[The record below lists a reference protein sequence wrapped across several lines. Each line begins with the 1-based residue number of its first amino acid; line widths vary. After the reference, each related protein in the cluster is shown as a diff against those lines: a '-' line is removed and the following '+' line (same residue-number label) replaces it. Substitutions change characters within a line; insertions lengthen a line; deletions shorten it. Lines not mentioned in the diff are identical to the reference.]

1 MHEMSKR
8 LRVRPRPPL
17 PARPLL
23 YALSPSATD
32 VLDLQRELHNAI
44 FGASRSVSVVDGRA
58 ASPIV
63 HATTIPQNLRL
74 SIDGFEVFGN
84 PQQVLRDGDTIDVF
98 AVDGVADE
106 SPFFAGQNGTPAPLA
121 PPSAPLAVPFFED
134 SAARSSAKRHREYDA
149 QQRSSAAAVYSA
161 ADDQATS
168 SGSKRVKETSG
179 PEEDA
184 QNVTALTKTQR
195 RALQRKSQRQAIK
208 DSHLQQQADASADL
222 SGTLTG
228 SEQHSKAEEELLES
242 AERVADRIRAR
253 FGNDR
258 SEAPDELERQEASEE
273 GDAMSIDDL
282 PRMEPAVT
290 RSTKPTSDRKS
301 TAAMPLPPLGLG
313 SVGLARSIGTT
324 GAAMLA
330 FDARKAGRIAQMQ
343 PPKAAVGAALP
354 LEAALPVQ
362 AESSGS
368 DSSASSSTNSTSTS
382 TSSSSATTPVPRK
395 DSSKPKPS
403 VKPNAGPWVKPGEG
417 KAKTQAKNAKRRAKQ
432 REELLKTR
440 REEFEALQ
448 TRRALG
454 LPRPPENEGQAG
466 PSRPK
471 HATSSVIQPTISE
484 LTSDETES
492 DSSSDSDSDETSS
505 SSNNSE
511 SASGEDP
518 DSSSDVS
525 EIESDASTSS
535 SDTSSNLKTPGW
547 NLSTTS
553 SVLAQLPSKQAPQAS
568 APLELPPGG
577 GLLGL
582 EDDIEMEDLD
592 DNSVAGPSVLPQ
604 SSLEEVARRMLRRRA
619 NTRRGPLASHAITNS
634 ISARFRAAV
643 DAGESADVAPAD
655 ASELPSSSHSVTPS
669 VSTAVA
675 STTSSETPRRA
686 PPLPSAQPLP
696 PGVRVKSLDCSQWY
710 DMAWSSGWPDGWYP
724 TSSDEPLPE
733 TTEAATVPD
742 DDVDVV
748 ADDSAIDEEVRAQE
762 EWARLQAQ
770 ARAATDVALQQ
781 EKDAETQKPPRFPQT
796 DQAPA
801 TTTIHNAEVLASG
814 LPSALDAVS
823 PQQASAI
830 ALDISDATNAATLH
844 RLSAPTTSVPA
855 VKVTLS
861 PPGAHS
867 SLPLASPS
875 HLSPS
880 SMHMPSKVA
889 LRIEPMAAPAPLFG
903 ASGQHRQTQ
912 TSPRATPE
920 PGSAVSPRDGRR
932 SVDKSRASKDRSPR
946 EHRSW
951 EEERERYRHSSTDY
965 RHDREDRTRS
975 ERYRSDYGSR
985 EATLNERD
993 SSRHSK
999 SVYEDRPRSVDHSA
1013 KNGARPRDDYDVK
1026 YASRS
1031 WEHDRYRPARS
1042 PRESSTY
1049 RPRNEDRQDDVR
1061 YSRYYDRKKSE
1072 DNEKGRSAGEASR
1085 VSSDKSG
1092 RESSSRLSET
1102 KVAPASPPKSPRL
1115 HRAALREAR
1124 IPSNVSTSHDLR
1136 PSALPHAPKIISE
1149 GQSANSAHQKIPTGP
1164 RGTATTARASAA
1176 PARKYKD
1183 IDHAKGEVS
1192 SKDPSRSFAYM
1203 NLDYG
1208 SPEPGEIAEQRAK
1221 DLTPVQ
1227 NEVPPKSS
1235 VPERPNGST
1244 EQEANIAPEQTQP
1257 TAKQPSPI
1265 SPNTS
1270 AASLPPDVLRLREMA
1285 LASRKKR

>member
-1 MHEMSKR
+1 MSKR

-23 YALSPSATD
+23 YALSPSVTD

-84 PQQVLRDGDTIDVF
+84 PQQVLREGDTIDVF
-98 AVDGVADE
+98 VVDGVADE
-106 SPFFAGQNGTPAPLA
+106 SSFFAGQNGTPVPLA

-168 SGSKRVKETSG
+168 SGSKRVKESSG
-179 PEEDA
+179 PEDDA
-184 QNVTALTKTQR
+184 KDVTALTKTQR

-208 DSHLQQQADASADL
+208 DSHLQQQADASVDL
-222 SGTLTG
+222 SGNLTG
-228 SEQHSKAEEELLES
+228 SEQHSKADEELLES

-258 SEAPDELERQEASEE
+258 SEAQDELERQEGSEE

-282 PRMEPAVT
+282 PRMEPSVSRGNQPA
-290 RSTKPTSDRKS
+290 SDRKS
-301 TAAMPLPPLGLG
+301 TTTMPLPPLGLG
-313 SVGLARSIGTT
+313 AVGLARSLGTT

-330 FDARKAGRIAQMQ
+330 FDARKAGRFAQMQ
-343 PPKAAVGAALP
+343 PPKAGMGAALP
-354 LEAALPVQ
+354 LDAALPVQ
-362 AESSGS
+362 VESSGS
-368 DSSASSSTNSTSTS
+368 DSSASSSTNSTNTF

-403 VKPNAGPWVKPGEG
+403 VKPNGGP
-417 KAKTQAKNAKRRAKQ
+417 
-432 REELLKTR
+432 
-440 REEFEALQ
+440 
-448 TRRALG
+448 
-454 LPRPPENEGQAG
+454 
-466 PSRPK
+466 
-471 HATSSVIQPTISE
+471 
-484 LTSDETES
+484 
-492 DSSSDSDSDETSS
+492 
-505 SSNNSE
+505 
-511 SASGEDP
+511 ASGEDP

-525 EIESDASTSS
+525 EIESNASTSS

-553 SVLAQLPSKQAPQAS
+553 SVLAQLPSKPAPQAS

-577 GLLGL
+577 GLLGM
-582 EDDIEMEDLD
+582 EDDVEMEDLD

-604 SSLEEVARRMLRRRA
+604 SSLEEVARRMLRRRV

-655 ASELPSSSHSVTPS
+655 ASGMPPSSQSVTPS
-669 VSTAVA
+669 ISTAVA

-696 PGVRVKSLDCSQWY
+696 PGVRVKSLDCTQWY
-710 DMAWSSGWPDGWYP
+710 DMAWSSGWPDGWYS
-724 TSSDEPLPE
+724 TCSDEPLPE

-748 ADDSAIDEEVRAQE
+748 ADDFARNEEFRAQE

-781 EKDAETQKPPRFPQT
+781 EKDAETQKPPKFSQT
-796 DQAPA
+796 AATAGDTQQTQHQAPA
-801 TTTIHNAEVLASG
+801 ATTIHNAEVLASG
-814 LPSALDAVS
+814 LPSALDTVS

-830 ALDISDATNAATLH
+830 ALDISDATNAATLQ

-855 VKVTLS
+855 LKVALS
-861 PPGAHS
+861 PPGGHS
-867 SLPLASPS
+867 SLPLASPL

-880 SMHMPSKVA
+880 SMHLSSKVA
-889 LRIEPMAAPAPLFG
+889 LCIEPMAATAPLFEG
-903 ASGQHRQTQ
+903 SGQHRQTQ

-932 SVDKSRASKDRSPR
+932 SVDTSRASKDRSPR
-946 EHRSW
+946 EHRSRG
-951 EEERERYRHSSTDY
+951 EERERDRHSSRDY
-965 RHDREDRTRS
+965 RHDREDPTRS
-975 ERYRSDYGSR
+975 ERYRSDYGCR
-985 EATLNERD
+985 EATLDERG

-999 SVYEDRPRSVDHSA
+999 SIYEDRRRSVGYSA
-1013 KNGARPRDDYDVK
+1013 RDGARPRDDYDVK
-1026 YASRS
+1026 YASRT
-1031 WEHDRYRPARS
+1031 WEDDRYRLARS

-1049 RPRNEDRQDDVR
+1049 RPRNEDRQDDIR
-1061 YSRYYDRKKSE
+1061 YSRYYDRKKSQ
-1072 DNEKGRSAGEASR
+1072 DNEKGRSASEASR
-1085 VSSDKSG
+1085 VSPDKSC

-1102 KVAPASPPKSPRL
+1102 KVAPPSPPKSPRL

-1149 GQSANSAHQKIPTGP
+1149 GQSANSTLQKIPTGP
-1164 RGTATTARASAA
+1164 KGTATTARASAA
-1176 PARKYKD
+1176 PTRKYKD
-1183 IDHAKGEVS
+1183 IDHAKAEVA
-1192 SKDPSRSFAYM
+1192 SKDSSRSFAYM

-1208 SPEPGEIAEQRAK
+1208 SPEPGEIVEQRAK
-1221 DLTPVQ
+1221 EVTPVQ
-1227 NEVPPKSS
+1227 NETSPKSS
-1235 VPERPNGST
+1235 VPEQPNGST
-1244 EQEANIAPEQTQP
+1244 EQEANIAREQTQP
-1257 TAKQPSPI
+1257 AAKQPGPVSSSAP
-1265 SPNTS
+1265 
-1270 AASLPPDVLRLREMA
+1270 AASLPLDVLRLREMA